1 LTFVYIGLGYL
12 GKASGEL
19 FPNTI
24 TRTDLIM
31 NIANDFLPGF
41 AWILPAIL
49 GAILGSF
56 IKPKK
61 YDIAL

>member
-41 AWILPAIL
+41 ARILSDIL
-49 GAILGSF
+49 GAILCAF

-61 YDIAL
+61 YEIR